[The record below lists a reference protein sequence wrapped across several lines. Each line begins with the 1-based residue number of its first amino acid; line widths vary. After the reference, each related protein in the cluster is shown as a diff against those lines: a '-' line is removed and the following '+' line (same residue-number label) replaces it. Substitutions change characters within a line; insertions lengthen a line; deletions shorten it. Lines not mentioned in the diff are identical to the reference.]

1 MAAGHA
7 TAGGLN
13 EQLLHHLEERNTFG
27 ALTEALDQVMLR
39 VTTTNH

>member
-1 MAAGHA
+1 MAADHA

-13 EQLLHHLEERNTFG
+13 EQLLNYLEERNTYG
-27 ALTEALDQVMLR
+27 SLTEALDQVMLR